1 MLKWFKENPTDNQY
15 KYASLLLESSTYR
28 VVAYF
33 EEEKKHVFTNV
44 QLNLEVTSIL
54 DKIYIAKLNLHI
66 TGNLIKFIL
75 DNDYPFDES
84 KLKLTGYLSTQ
95 LDDFTQNKNTMQ
107 YNGLKAAMQAYKSKK
122 INFDLIEWHIEAKP
136 YTRSVN
142 KVLSTQYG
150 TAIF

>member
-1 MLKWFKENPTDNQY
+1 MLKWFKESLTDN
-15 KYASLLLESSTYR
+15 KYEYSSLLLETTMYR

-33 EEEKKHVFTNV
+33 EEDKKHIFTDV

-54 DKIYIAKLNLHI
+54 DKIYLLNSNLCVV
-66 TGNLIKFIL
+66 GNLIKFIL

-107 YNGLKAAMQAYKSKK
+107 YNGLKAAIQAYKSKK

>member
-1 MLKWFKENPTDNQY
+1 MLKWFKESLDKSKIEY
-15 KYASLLLESSTYR
+15 SSLLFETTTYR
-28 VVAYF
+28 IAAYF
-33 EEEKKHVFTNV
+33 DVDASRVFTDV
-44 QLNLEVTSIL
+44 QLNQEATAIL
-54 DKIYIAKLNLHI
+54 DRIYLLHADMCI
-66 TGNLIKFIL
+66 TGNLIKFML

-84 KLKLTGYLSTQ
+84 KLALTGYLSTQ

-107 YNGLKAAMQAYKSKK
+107 YNGLKAAIQAYKSKK